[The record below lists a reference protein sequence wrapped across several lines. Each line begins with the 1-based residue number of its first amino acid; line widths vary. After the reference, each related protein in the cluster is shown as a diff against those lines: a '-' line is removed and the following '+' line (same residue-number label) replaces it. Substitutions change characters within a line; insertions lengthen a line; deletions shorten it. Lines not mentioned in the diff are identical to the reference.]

1 MSKFSVN
8 TKISIPGTIVETIEN
23 EAVGVRYKVKV
34 KSNDSLQ
41 YLWFEEDEVGSSSEN
56 VATNPDSTTA
66 DSTDPVNPTN
76 PDPTNP

>member
-41 YLWFEEDEVGSSSEN
+41 YLWFEEDEISSGSSSTDN
-56 VATNPDSTTA
+56 TNTPTETPTDNTEP
-66 DSTDPVNPTN
+66 STDNNEEP
-76 PDPTNP
+76 

>member
-41 YLWFEEDEVGSSSEN
+41 YLWFEEDEISGGSSSTDN
-56 VATNPDSTTA
+56 TNTPTETPTDNTEP
-66 DSTDPVNPTN
+66 STDSNEEP
-76 PDPTNP
+76 

>member
-23 EAVGVRYKVKV
+23 ESVGVRYKVKV

-41 YLWFEEDEVGSSSEN
+41 YLWFEEDEISGGSSSTDN
-56 VATNPDSTTA
+56 TNTPTETPTDNTEP
-66 DSTDPVNPTN
+66 STDNNEEP
-76 PDPTNP
+76 